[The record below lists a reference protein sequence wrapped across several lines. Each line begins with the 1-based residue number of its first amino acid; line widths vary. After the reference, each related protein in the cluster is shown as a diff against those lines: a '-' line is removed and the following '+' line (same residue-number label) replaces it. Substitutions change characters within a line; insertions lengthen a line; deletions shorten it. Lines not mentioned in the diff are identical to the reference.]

1 MINEFRLDYN
11 RNTCTISKVASEII
25 GTSANL
31 VKGDILTLKQL
42 FYGIMLP
49 SGNDAAFTIA
59 EFLGKQILEKR
70 KVN

>member
-1 MINEFRLDYN
+1 M
-11 RNTCTISKVASEII
+11 ASEII

-59 EFLGKQILEKR
+59 EYLGK
-70 KVN
+70 